1 MSILTRWIAY
11 EERRLNLP
19 RHGPGYT
26 VPQVYFLLRIGPW
39 KIENLTLQH
48 EYRAVSANGHITNRR
63 WRQVFPRPKE

>member
-19 RHGPGYT
+19 RH
-26 VPQVYFLLRIGPW
+26 VLLRIGPW